1 MSQTQKSESMGATFV
16 VYGLILA
23 IAVIQVVVALT
34 MGPSL
39 GRMLILAAIQAYFA
53 VMFFMHLRDEKP
65 NLRLALIPGTLFVL
79 VMMKMIWADSFRLM
93 VLKPFAK

>member
-1 MSQTQKSESMGATFV
+1 MSQTQKSESMGGTFV

-23 IAVIQVVVALT
+23 IAVVQVVVALT

-39 GRMLILAAIQAYFA
+39 GRMLILAAIQAYLA

-79 VMMKMIWADSFRLM
+79 VMMNMIWADSFRLM